1 MTTKRKS
8 DSLAELAELAN
19 ACLKYHP
26 CANVF
31 PLMEGAEF
39 DEFCADIKARGQ
51 IEPIITYA
59 GMILDGR
66 NRYRACLKNKRE
78 PVIKAGDDWIK
89 DPAAYVRSAN
99 IHRRHLK
106 AKEKHKALVDLLN
119 THPEKSD
126 RSIAKEIGVSPTTV
140 GVVRKEVEATVQ
152 SGQLSVPDRKRV
164 GADGKARRQPA
175 KKTSAKAGERTRKAM
190 ERRERRE
197 AERKRK
203 AEAKAKEREIRESA
217 AQAVTNQLAA
227 DLIKAGLAQ
236 RVREYLTSPEHR
248 SYDLV
253 CAIDDRLNGDESES
267 EGNGSDPQ
275 ASADQRKAE
284 HGVLDSAKPEEAT
297 GATTDDGIPEF
308 LRRQPTGPT
317 P

>member
-1 MTTKRKS
+1 MTTDLKFHP
-8 DSLAELAELAN
+8 LADI
-19 ACLKYHP
+19 
-26 CANVF
+26 F
-31 PLMEGAEF
+31 PLMKGAEF
-39 DEFCADIKARGQ
+39 DDLVADIKANGQ
-51 IEPIITYA
+51 RDPIVLFD
-59 GMILDGR
+59 GQILDGR
-66 NRYRACLKNKRE
+66 NRYRACLAAGIK
-78 PVIKAGDDWIK
+78 PDVIKGNIWVGN
-89 DPAAYVRSAN
+89 PAAYVISAN
-99 IHRRHLK
+99 IRRRHLK
-106 AKEKHKALVDLLN
+106 AGAKRGLIRKVLAA
-119 THPEKSD
+119 TPEKSD
-126 RSIAKEIGVSPTTV
+126 RSVAREIGVSPTTV
-140 GVVRKEVEATVQ
+140 GAVREEATVQ
-152 SGQLSVPDRKRV
+152 SGQLSEPDRKRI

-175 KKTSAKAGERTRKAM
+175 KKTRAKAGERTRKAM

-203 AEAKAKEREIRESA
+203 AEAKAKEREIREST

-253 CAIDDRLNGDESES
+253 CAIDDRLNSDESKS

-284 HGVLDSAKPEEAT
+284 HDVLDSAKPEEAT